1 MPALIPLFAAILP
14 FILWPVEILFPY
26 PHIAEELG
34 KALLIFFLL
43 KSGVGARQKIFGA
56 VLVGFLFAFS
66 ENVLYMLNIFS
77 GASPQDL
84 LLRFVITLPMHIL
97 TSVVIMSVSLINK
110 RLIFVGIILA
120 GAIHY
125 FFNHFVSLIH

>member
-26 PHIAEELG
+26 PHIIEELG

-43 KSGVGARQKIFGA
+43 KSGSLRQKILGA
-56 VLVGFLFAFS
+56 ALIGFLFAFS

-77 GASPQDL
+77 GANTQDL
-84 LLRFVITLPMHIL
+84 LLRFVITMPMHIA
-97 TSVVIMSVSLINK
+97 TSVVIMAISLIDK
-110 RLIFVGIILA
+110 RLIFIGVILA
-120 GAIHY
+120 GLIHY
-125 FFNHFVSLIH
+125 FFNSYVSSLAI